1 MNKPLWLTILSV
13 LIINQLAV
21 PQQKISFPAKD
32 GLEVTADLYFL
43 SSDKPYVILLHQ
55 ARFSRGEYLEIAP
68 KIVNL
73 GYNCIA
79 VDLRSG
85 NEVNGVINETA
96 KRAKD
101 LGLSQSYIDAIP
113 DIEAAIAYV
122 KKQTDKPFVLW
133 GSSYSASLVLIQT
146 AKDLRT
152 GAAVAFSPGEYFDTP
167 DFVSSKI
174 KDIAVPIIVLS
185 SKAECAA
192 VKELVGSIKR
202 QNLITQFC
210 PTDKGKHGSSALW
223 KSNPSSNDYWLAI
236 TMFFSN
242 LMKH

>member
-1 MNKPLWLTILSV
+1 MKKPAWLAIFLI
-13 LIINQLAV
+13 LIINEVAV
-21 PQQKISFPAKD
+21 SQQKISFPAKD

-55 ARFSRGEYLEIAP
+55 ARYSRGEYLEIAP

-85 NEVNGVINETA
+85 SEVNGVINETA
-96 KRAKD
+96 KRAKEK
-101 LGLSQSYIDAIP
+101 GLPQNYTDAIP

-122 KKQTDKPFVLW
+122 KTQTDKPFVLW
-133 GSSYSASLVLIQT
+133 GSSYSASLALVQT

-152 GAAVAFSPGEYFDTP
+152 KAVVAFSPGEYFDNP
-167 DFVSSKI
+167 NFVSSKI
-174 KDIAVPIIVLS
+174 KDIAVPVMVLS
-185 SKAECAA
+185 SKAECAS
-192 VKELVGSIKR
+192 VKELIGSIKR
-202 QNLITQFC
+202 QNLVTQFC

-223 KSNPSSNDYWLAI
+223 KSNQSSSDYWLAI
-236 TMFFSN
+236 TMFFSK
-242 LMKH
+242 LK

>member
-1 MNKPLWLTILSV
+1 MKKPLWLIILSV

-21 PQQKISFPAKD
+21 SQQKISFPAKD

-55 ARFSRGEYLEIAP
+55 ARYSRGEYLEIAP

-73 GYNCIA
+73 GYNCLA

-85 NEVNGVINETA
+85 NEVNGVVNETA
-96 KRAKD
+96 KRAKEK
-101 LGLSQSYIDAIP
+101 GLPQNYTDAMP

-122 KKQTDKPFVLW
+122 KRQTNLPFVLW
-133 GSSYSASLVLIQT
+133 GSSYSASLALIQT

-152 GAAVAFSPGEYFDTP
+152 KAVVAFSPGEYFDTP
-167 DFVSSKI
+167 EFVSSKI
-174 KDIAVPIIVLS
+174 KDISVPVIVLS
-185 SKAECAA
+185 SKAECSSAKGLIEA
-192 VKELVGSIKR
+192 IKR
-202 QNLITQFC
+202 QDLVTQFC

-223 KSNPSSNDYWLAI
+223 KTNPSCSDYWLAI
-236 TMFFSN
+236 TMFFGKLN
-242 LMKH
+242 